1 MAQNSV
7 TQPFDMLGFANALL
21 RGVVQSERDIA
32 KGQRERRLLRE
43 QRLRLAARSDEALT
57 YSPSNPEERF

>member
-21 RGVVQSERDIA
+21 RGVVQSERDIER
-32 KGQRERRLLRE
+32 GQRERRLLRE
-43 QRLRLAARSDEALT
+43 QREAEQRQQREAA
-57 YSPSNPEERF
+57 NPACSEVK

>member
-21 RGVVQSERDIA
+21 RGVTQSERDIER
-32 KGQRERRLLRE
+32 GQRERRLLRE
-43 QRLRLAARSDEALT
+43 QREAEQRQQREAAK
-57 YSPSNPEERF
+57 